1 MELAADWLDQ
11 ADRARR
17 LARYVT
23 DETVA
28 AELTRLADDYM
39 EKARVLAAAADGVR
53 RANAALSTPSGAPRA
68 A

>member
-1 MELAADWLDQ
+1 MELAADWLEQ

-23 DETVA
+23 DETIA
-28 AELTRLADDYM
+28 AELKRLAEDYI

-53 RANAALSTPSGAPRA
+53 RANATLSTPARA
-68 A
+68 SRAV

>member
-1 MELAADWLDQ
+1 MELAADWLEQ

-28 AELTRLADDYM
+28 AELKRLAEDYM
-39 EKARVLAAAADGVR
+39 E
-53 RANAALSTPSGAPRA
+53 
-68 A
+68 